1 MRENPIPIFGV
12 GEKTLL
18 MFALSSADK
27 EIETVIKVRKRL

>member
-1 MRENPIPIFGV
+1 MPENPTPIFCL

-27 EIETVIKVRKRL
+27 EIETVTKVRKRL